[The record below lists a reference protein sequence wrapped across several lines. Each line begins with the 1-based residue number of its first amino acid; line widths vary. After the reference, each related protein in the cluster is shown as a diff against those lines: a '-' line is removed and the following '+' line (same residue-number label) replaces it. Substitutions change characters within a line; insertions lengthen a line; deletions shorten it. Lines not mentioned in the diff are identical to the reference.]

1 MGFGLSL
8 ARLAAAS
15 AALCLSA
22 IVAPAQ
28 DTITLRGIAPYASD
42 NYLGQPLLIFGEI
55 LEQKSGGKL
64 KVKFLGADEVVPP
77 LEQFDAVRNGTV
89 DIALGVASYYTG
101 SIPEA
106 SSIQFNRDKMPEE
119 LRKNGY
125 IDLMKELHLSKGNVV
140 YVANAAGRPGGAFRL
155 YSAKKI
161 TTLDDLTGVRFRVS
175 PVYTAIVEGIGAI
188 PVALPPADTYSAL
201 ERGVVEGLGWT
212 YAGTLDYGFPEVAKY
227 VIDHPFY
234 TIVSNI
240 IMNKAVYDGLSDEMK
255 KAVEEAAI
263 EFETKVTAHYDA
275 FVAAEDDKLR
285 AAGAEFIKLSDA
297 DVEKYLAAAYEGGW
311 KAFLA
316 KNPEQGPKIETLL
329 K

>member
-1 MGFGLSL
+1 MGFGKSL
-8 ARLAAAS
+8 IR
-15 AALCLSA
+15 LSA
-22 IVAPAQ
+22 IAAMCVAVGSAWAQ
-28 DTITLRGIAPYASD
+28 DTMTLRGIAPYPED
-42 NYLGQPLLIFGEI
+42 NYLGQPLAIFGKI
-55 LEQKSGGKL
+55 LEEKSGGKL

-106 SSIQFNRDKMPEE
+106 ISIQFDRDKTPED

-125 IDLMKELHLSKGNVV
+125 IDLMKKLHLEKGNVV
-140 YVANAAGRPGGAFRL
+140 YVANASGRPGGAFRL
-155 YSAKKI
+155 YTAKKI
-161 TTLDDLTGVRFRVS
+161 TSLDDLKGVRFRVS
-175 PVYTAIVEGIGAI
+175 PVYTAIVEGIGAV

-201 ERGVVEGLGWT
+201 ERKVVEGLGWT

-240 IMNKAVYDGLSDEMK
+240 LMNKAVYDGLSDEMK
-255 KAVEEAAI
+255 AAVEAAAI
-263 EFETKVTAHYDA
+263 EFESKVTEHYDSY
-275 FVAAEDDKLR
+275 VAAEDDKLR

-297 DVEKYLAAAYEGGW
+297 DVEKYLSAAYDGGW
-311 KAFLA
+311 KAFLE
-316 KNPEQGPKIETLL
+316 KNPEYGPQIEKMLR
-329 K
+329 